1 MTVYTDSDAIGAYL
15 GRTLTTDQAT
25 QADVM
30 AAAASSFIEGALDR
44 SWLDTDGVTGEEVT
58 DERHTVQGHRI
69 WLRHTPVDPDEAITL
84 SVRCKLPGST
94 TYAQTEPYQWELLDA
109 SLGHVYTSP
118 TLEGQ
123 LAIVAYTSLEQIPP
137 IISEF
142 ATELAAGMLNLS
154 LAGAAAS
161 TAALSGIKRYTLWGG
176 DLSVEYATT
185 SSSSDNSAPGSTRLP
200 ALWDQIRMIFG
211 RNPVVV

>member
-1 MTVYTDSDAIGAYL
+1 VTVYCTADQIAAYL
-15 GRTLTTDQAT
+15 GRALTTEQETQAT
-25 QADVM
+25 AM
-30 AAAASSFIEGALDR
+30 AAAASDFVERALDR
-44 SWLDTDGVTGEEVT
+44 SWLDTDGVVGETVT
-58 DERHTVQGHRI
+58 DERHTVRSNRL
-69 WLRHTPVDPDEAITL
+69 WLLHAPVDTDADVTL

-109 SLGHVYTSP
+109 GLGHIYTSP

-123 LAIVAYTSLEQIPP
+123 LAIVSYTSLEQIPP
-137 IISEF
+137 IIAQF

-161 TAALSGIKRYTLWGG
+161 SAALSGIKRYTLWGG

-185 SSSSDNSAPGSTRLP
+185 TSSSDNAAPGSTRLP
-200 ALWDQIRMIFG
+200 SLWAQVEALFSRK
-211 RNPVVV
+211 VSVA

>member
-1 MTVYTDSDAIGAYL
+1 MTIYTDSDAIGAYL
-15 GRTLTTDQAT
+15 GRTLTTGQQT
-25 QADVM
+25 QADLM
-30 AAAASSFIEGALDR
+30 AAAASDFIEGALGR

-58 DERHTVQGHRI
+58 DERHTVQANRI
-69 WLRHTPVDPDEAITL
+69 WLRHAPVDPDETITL

-109 SLGHVYTSP
+109 ALGHVYTSP

-123 LAIVAYTSLEQIPP
+123 LAIVSYTSLEQIPP
-137 IISEF
+137 IIAQF
-142 ATELAAGMLNLS
+142 ATELASGMLNLS

-185 SSSSDNSAPGSTRLP
+185 TGGSDNSAPGSTRLP